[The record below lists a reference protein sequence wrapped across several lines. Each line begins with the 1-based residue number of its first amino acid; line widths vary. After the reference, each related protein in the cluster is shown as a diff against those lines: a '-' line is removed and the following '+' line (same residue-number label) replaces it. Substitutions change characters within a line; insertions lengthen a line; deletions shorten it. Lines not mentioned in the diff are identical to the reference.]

1 MIRRFSAALIGLAL
15 CLPVFAA
22 PVAAHGSTSFT
33 VDATVLADDTI
44 VGTVTNH
51 TTSRRSNIVVT
62 ATYEQGT
69 VDHTETAIA
78 LVTNLAPHSASA
90 FRLVPVADVSG
101 MPAPTFS
108 ATGDTTGTKPTGG
121 LHVEPCDFSGGDSC
135 TGSVTNDGAANAVNV
150 QVFAARMNGSAY
162 TDAKAS
168 NTIASL
174 APAATAAYTIAF
186 DAASDGTT
194 TSAPIAKTGVGAP
207 VFYTSWNNYFGDL
220 NNTSEGFVDEI
231 GWMAD
236 EGITSGCGAAI
247 FCPKSSVS
255 RGEMAV
261 FLTRALGLSNF
272 ADAGFQDIGSLN
284 QTFKDSINA
293 VANAGITSG
302 CSVTPKNF
310 CPSSSVT
317 RGQMSVFI
325 VKGYGLT
332 PIAGAGIFT
341 DDNGHFSETYNNRM
355 AADGITSGC
364 AATLFCPN
372 TNVLREQMAVF
383 LFRAENPS

>member
-22 PVAAHGSTSFT
+22 PVAAHGTIPFT
-33 VDATVLADDTI
+33 VDATVLANDTI

-51 TTSRRSNIVVT
+51 TSSRRSSIVVT
-62 ATYEQGT
+62 ATYDT
-69 VDHTETAIA
+69 VDPNHTETADV
-78 LVTNLAPHSASA
+78 LVTNLAPHSSA
-90 FRLVPVADVSG
+90 PFILVPEADVSA
-101 MPAPTFS
+101 MPAPTLS
-108 ATGDTTGTKPTGG
+108 ATGTITGTKPTGG
-121 LHVEPCDFSGGDSC
+121 LHVEEGVFADNVY
-135 TGSVTNDGAANAVNV
+135 TGSITNDGAADAVNV
-150 QVFAARMNGSAY
+150 QVFAARMNGSSY
-162 TDAKAS
+162 TDAAGS
-168 NTIASL
+168 AVIASL
-174 APAATAAYTIAF
+174 APAATTDFVITF
-186 DAASDGTT
+186 DPTSTGTT
-194 TSAPIAKTGVGAP
+194 TSTLIAKTGTGAP

-220 NNTSEGFVDEI
+220 VNTSESFVDEI
-231 GWMAD
+231 AWMAD

-247 FCPKSSVS
+247 YCPKGKVT

-261 FLTRALGLSNF
+261 FLTRALGLTDF
-272 ADAGFQDIGSLN
+272 TDVGFTDIGSLN

-302 CSVTPKNF
+302 CSVDPKKY

-332 PIAGAGIFT
+332 PIAGDGIFT
-341 DDNGHFSETYNNRM
+341 DDDGHFSETYNNRM

-364 AATLFCPN
+364 SATKYCPDS
-372 TNVLREQMAVF
+372 NVLREQMAVF
-383 LFRAENPS
+383 LFRASNP